1 MIGIVQE
8 WGNSQGIRL
17 PLNILKEAQIKT
29 GQNVEISVR
38 NNQIIVKKK
47 ETRKSIQELF
57 ADYEGQYIPE
67 TIDWGT
73 PSGKEI
79 W

>member
-47 ETRKSIQELF
+47 EARKTIQELF
-57 ADYEGQYIPE
+57 ANYDEQYSPE

-73 PSGKEI
+73 PIGKEI